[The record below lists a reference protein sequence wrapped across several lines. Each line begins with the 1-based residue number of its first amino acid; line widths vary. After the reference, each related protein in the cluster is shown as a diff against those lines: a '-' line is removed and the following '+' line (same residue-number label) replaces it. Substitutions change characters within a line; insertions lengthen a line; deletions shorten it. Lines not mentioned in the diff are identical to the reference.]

1 MDKRPERPIW
11 DEYFL
16 EIARVVARRS
26 SCLRRQVGAVI
37 VRNKDIIS
45 TGYNGA
51 PSFQKNSLEYG
62 FCYREKHNIKS
73 GTQLELCRAVGSH
86 AESNA
91 IVLAARNGHST
102 ADSTIYIYGH
112 EFVCNMCKAMIANA
126 FIHRVVLQKPDG
138 KIVEFIPERDW
149 TVHPVDMA
157 KIPEKVTER

>member
-1 MDKRPERPIW
+1 MEKKEFRPTW

-51 PSFQKNSLEYG
+51 PSFQKNSLEYH
-62 FCYREKHNIKS
+62 FCYRDENNIKS
-73 GTQLELCRAVGSH
+73 GTNLELCRAVGSH

-102 ADSTIYIYGH
+102 ADGIIYIYGH
-112 EFVCNMCKAMIANA
+112 EFICNMCKAMIANA
-126 FIHRVVLQKPDG
+126 FIRRVILQKPDG
-138 KIVEFIPERDW
+138 TIVEYIPERDW
-149 TVHPVDMA
+149 TIHPVDMA
-157 KIPEKVTER
+157 ESPDEVGER